1 MLNHNVFRP
10 FLCLSTVVISLQT
23 LVTVGSTFPCM
34 HVKPDGVVRQMKHD
48 LVVFREVIVIELYQN
63 PYRSKEMEDPW
74 KQIAVKL
81 SVLDHPKFKV
91 NKRFVRDRQTLLL
104 PSLKQKCAKRKM
116 PLQSLTRRPS

>member
-23 LVTVGSTFPCM
+23 LVTNGSTFPCM

-63 PYRSKEMEDPW
+63 PYRSKEMEDP
-74 KQIAVKL
+74 
-81 SVLDHPKFKV
+81 
-91 NKRFVRDRQTLLL
+91 
-104 PSLKQKCAKRKM
+104 
-116 PLQSLTRRPS
+116 